1 MAKRAMAA
9 TVGAMVVLGQ
19 VLLGGAPAGAAE
31 ASGGLLASGYD
42 TTQRLDPVTG
52 QALGV
57 VGAGQDATVSRSGR
71 LAYVRDVDPCHP
83 DVEGCFGANDL
94 LVTARDGTRERVLVH
109 NTNAQGGVSWP
120 DWSPDGRWITY
131 YWGTPGERGLNIV
144 NVDGTGNDQ
153 LVQVGGPG
161 TFSPDGRSIAY
172 VKDGDVAVID
182 LETRESRAV
191 TTDGLAQFSP
201 PDWSPDGRTIV
212 YAGQSEFLTVPAA
225 GGPSTHAGIWP
236 NALSGVFAPVFAPN
250 GRKVAFT
257 ATEASSDPDLPGTRR
272 VFTARVD
279 GARLRAVADL
289 DAELTDW
296 LRGHG

>member
-1 MAKRAMAA
+1 MAKRVMAVA
-9 TVGAMVVLGQ
+9 VGAMVVLGQ
-19 VLLGGAPAGAAE
+19 VLLGGTAASAAE
-31 ASGGLLASGYD
+31 PSGGLLASGYD

-52 QALGV
+52 QVLGV
-57 VGAGQDATVSRSGR
+57 VGAGRDATASRSGR

-83 DVEGCFGANDL
+83 DTEGCFGARDL

-109 NTNAQGGVSWP
+109 NPNAQGGVSWP
-120 DWSPDGRWITY
+120 DWSPDGRQIAY
-131 YWGTPGERGLNIV
+131 YWGTPGERGLNII

-161 TFSPDGRSIAY
+161 TFAPDGSAIAY
-172 VKDGDVAVID
+172 VKDGDVFVID
-182 LETRESRAV
+182 LATRESRAV
-191 TTDGLAQFSP
+191 TTEGLAQFAP

-225 GGPSTHAGIWP
+225 GGPSSHAGVWSNP
-236 NALSGVFAPVFAPN
+236 LSGVGAPVFSPN
-250 GRKVAFT
+250 GAKVAFT
-257 ATEASSDPDLPGTRR
+257 ATEASSDPDTSGTRR

-279 GARLRAVADL
+279 GSRLRAVADV

-296 LRGHG
+296 LRVRG